1 MSFSPQ
7 QCLIVGP
14 SWVGDMMMAQSLF
27 IHLKQRFPELAIDV
41 LAPAWSKP
49 LLEAMP
55 EVRSAIEFPF
65 GHGELDLKKR
75 YQFAQTLRPQAYDWA
90 ILLPNSLKSAL
101 VPFWAKIPK
110 RTGFKGEMRYGL
122 LNDLR
127 LLDKSVLTMTVQRFV
142 ALGLE
147 KGQVPQDQDIP
158 RPSLSVTKE
167 QVQHVQAKFSLTDQ
181 PLLALCPGAEYGSA
195 KRWPTTHFA
204 SVAEKMLQQGWQVCL
219 LGSGKDEAVCKNISS
234 QVNDERLLDLSGKT
248 SLEEAMS
255 LMSLANRV
263 VSNDSGL
270 MHLAAAVGSH
280 VIALYGSSD
289 PNFTPPL
296 SEKADILHLG
306 IECSPC
312 FKREC
317 PYTHLECLNNITPA
331 MVLSHL
337 VD

>member
-1 MSFSPQ
+1 MSFSPK

-27 IHLKQRFPELAIDV
+27 ILLKQRFPELQIDV
-41 LAPAWSKP
+41 LAPTWSKP

-55 EVRSAIEFPF
+55 EVCQAIEFPF
-65 GHGELDLKKR
+65 GHGELALKKR
-75 YQFAQTLRPQAYDWA
+75 YQFAQTLRPQGYDWS

-101 VPFWAKIPK
+101 VPFWAKIPV

-127 LLDKSVLTMTVQRFV
+127 HLDKSILTMTVQRFA
-142 ALGLE
+142 ALALD
-147 KGQVPQDQDIP
+147 KDDIP
-158 RPSLSVTKE
+158 QHIPNPKLNITTTQRQ
-167 QVQHVQAKFSLTDQ
+167 QVAQTYNLNLQQ

-195 KRWPTTHFA
+195 KRWPETHFA
-204 SVAEKMLQQGWQVCL
+204 SVAQQMLKQGWQVCL
-219 LGSGKDEAVCKNISS
+219 LGSGKDTIACQTIAS
-234 QVNDERLLDLSGKT
+234 QLPDESLFDLSGKT
-248 SLEEAMS
+248 TLEEAMTV
-255 LMSLANRV
+255 LSLAQRV
-263 VSNDSGL
+263 ISNDSGL

-296 SEKADILHLG
+296 SDHTTVLHLDL
-306 IECSPC
+306 ECSPC

-317 PYTHLECLNNITPA
+317 PYGHLDCLNNITPA

-337 VD
+337 V